1 MALFEKGNP
10 KSEESV
16 VSVKTGGGGNI
27 DSLLGKGSE
36 FEGKLVFKGQVRI
49 DGKFSGQIQTDESLD
64 IGPSAK
70 VNAEI
75 SAGTV
80 SVSGT
85 VEGTIRAT
93 QLVELHKT
101 AKVKG
106 TIESPNVVMER
117 EATFDGTMKME
128 SLSSGRAAPPAPG
141 TK

>member
-1 MALFEKGNP
+1 MALFEKNS
-10 KSEESV
+10 KNEESA
-16 VSVKTGGGGNI
+16 VSVKTGGAEV
-27 DSLLGKGSE
+27 DTLLGKGSE

-49 DGKFSGQIQTDESLD
+49 DGKYSGQIQTDEVLI

-80 SVSGT
+80 VISGT
-85 VEGTIRAT
+85 VEGIIRAT
-93 QLVELHKT
+93 SVVELHKG

-106 TIESPNVVMER
+106 TIEAPAITMER
-117 EATFDGTMKME
+117 EVTFDGTMKMDGI
-128 SLSSGRAAPPAPG
+128 SASKAAPPAPG